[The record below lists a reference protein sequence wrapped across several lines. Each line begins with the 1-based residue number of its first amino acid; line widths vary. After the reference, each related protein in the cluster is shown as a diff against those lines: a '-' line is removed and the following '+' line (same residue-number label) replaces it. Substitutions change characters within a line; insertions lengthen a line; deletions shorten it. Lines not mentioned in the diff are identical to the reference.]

1 MERRSA
7 AFLAALF
14 LIFLAASGAVAA
26 WLFYGVGYLSPEATV
41 RAGIAHDLTDGNGR
55 GREATI
61 CSVWWA
67 PLPTVA
73 QLAFAGIPGAV
84 ESGFAAC
91 LLSALGGA
99 VLCLFVARVFLD
111 SGFPRWASAVA
122 AVLCGASPWV
132 LLASA
137 GGSSQIW
144 VLALVTAALYY
155 FHRWTRTRGL
165 DALVCSSICLG
176 LLPVIE
182 HQAILYVGVLFA
194 AGLIY
199 MVFTRGF
206 GLSKIE
212 GTAVLAASPVVYMVG
227 LWFLFNWLIMGNFV
241 SFLKGVYVQPIE
253 VTTAAPAMAELPGWL
268 GAWLAAEPVSNS
280 LGEMFLIAPLLP
292 VAGVLALAAMIG
304 RRTRTGSSA
313 LPLVVFGLVAAM
325 PLFHAYMAYRGWSFG
340 RHEDLIIAVPLSFF
354 LLAHSVGALR
364 ARPLRA
370 PRWAIAPATA
380 LLLAALIGAYA
391 LVPDQERAMPL
402 TFSLSE
408 PFVAVADDESGEIDA
423 IRQVIDAKRQDVRIA
438 VIGFEGYRFMRQ
450 VEGDG
455 RFLHYV
461 NWDFGLID
469 HNTKGKRLYLL
480 VPKPD
485 GAAKFDDVNVRFP
498 VLYDEA
504 DARVDR
510 AEVRALLQAI
520 DRPFERWRLIH
531 ATRYYP
537 PPEAAAGPQTEVV
550 ATPSPRTPGEPTS
563 VENEG
568 NTPILKAFV
577 SAESGEAD

>member
-14 LIFLAASGAVAA
+14 LIFLAVSGAIAA
-26 WLFYGVGYLSPEATV
+26 WLFYGVGYLSPEAAV

-55 GREATI
+55 GREAAI

-91 LLSALGGA
+91 LFSALGGA
-99 VLCLFVARVFLD
+99 VLCLVVARAFLD
-111 SGFPRWASAVA
+111 SGFPRWASAVGA
-122 AVLCGASPWV
+122 ALCGASPWV

-155 FHRWTRTRGL
+155 FRRWTRTRGL

-227 LWFLFNWLIMGNFV
+227 LWFLFNWLIMGNFLY
-241 SFLKGVYVQPIE
+241 FLKGIYVQPME
-253 VTTAAPAMAELPGWL
+253 VAAAPPAMAELPGWL

-292 VAGVLALAAMIG
+292 VAAVLALVAMVG
-304 RRTRTGSSA
+304 RRA
-313 LPLVVFGLVAAM
+313 LLPLVVFGLIAAM

-364 ARPLRA
+364 TWPRRA

-402 TFSLSE
+402 TLSSST
-408 PFVAVADDESGEIDA
+408 PFMAVANDESGEVEA
-423 IRQVIDAKRQDVRIA
+423 IRQAIDAKRQDVRVA

-450 VEGDG
+450 VEGDK

-537 PPEAAAGPQTEVV
+537 RSEAADGPETQVG
-550 ATPSPRTPGEPTS
+550 AAPSPRTPSEPS
-563 VENEG
+563 SAENEDSP
-568 NTPILKAFV
+568 PILKAFV
-577 SAESGEAD
+577 SAESGEPEE